1 MMLYIDRNNSSV
13 LYRFLIDPVFRIWR
27 HLILILSI
35 SIISINQA
43 FSVFDYGIVKS
54 RSGIFFLCIIYMI
67 SYCTVGY
74 FNLFV
79 LIPKYFL
86 KKKYILFLAFMLL
99 SMTLL
104 LLVQYSFEYLALLF
118 LQTAPAP
125 TSIFNPENTMLID
138 ISSAFIT
145 ITLCIAGASVSVL
158 IKHWVI
164 DNQRISRLEKEH
176 IQSELEQLKDQIT
189 PDFLFKILNRTSVL
203 VKSEP
208 KKANEMLMK
217 LSMILRYQ
225 LYDCGRDKVLLNS
238 EINFIQNY
246 LNLRH
251 LFCDDFMFEVVIEG
265 NVNRTF
271 LPPLLFIPFVQNS
284 ISHISK
290 GEGGNYLLKVRFE
303 AISNTINFWC
313 NSTNE
318 VSVNSPDLLN
328 IKRRLNLLFP
338 DKYSLNI
345 VNSGNESNMIKLEL
359 NLE

>member
-1 MMLYIDRNNSSV
+1 
-13 LYRFLIDPVFRIWR
+13 
-27 HLILILSI
+27 
-35 SIISINQA
+35 
-43 FSVFDYGIVKS
+43 
-54 RSGIFFLCIIYMI
+54 
-67 SYCTVGY
+67 
-74 FNLFV
+74 
-79 LIPKYFL
+79 
-86 KKKYILFLAFMLL
+86 
-99 SMTLL
+99 
-104 LLVQYSFEYLALLF
+104 
-118 LQTAPAP
+118 
-125 TSIFNPENTMLID
+125 MLID
-138 ISSAFIT
+138 ILSTFIT

-225 LYDCGRDKVLLNS
+225 LYDCDRDKVLLNS

-251 LFCDDFMFEVVIEG
+251 LFCDDFMFEVVIDG

-271 LPPLLFIPFVQNS
+271 LPPLLFIPFVQDS
-284 ISHISK
+284 ISNISK
-290 GEGGNYLLKVRFE
+290 GTINNLLQVRFE
-303 AISNTINFWC
+303 VINNTIYFWC

-318 VSVNSPDLLN
+318 VSVNNPDLSN
-328 IKRRLNLLFP
+328 IRQRLDLLFP

-345 VNSGNESNMIKLEL
+345 IATGSESSMIKLEL